1 MNNALQEPHEPTL
14 RELASEV
21 SRLRERVEDLE
32 DLRDLLAA
40 EHAAQGH
47 PGMVW
52 EQGKKELGIDDP
64 VSPAH

>member
-1 MNNALQEPHEPTL
+1 MSNALQEPHEPTL

-40 EHAAQGH
+40 EHSAQGR
-47 PGMVW
+47 PGIPW
-52 EQGKKELGIDDP
+52 EQAKSELDLD
-64 VSPAH
+64 

>member
-1 MNNALQEPHEPTL
+1 MGNDALQEAHEPTL

-40 EHAAQGH
+40 EHAAQGRSGI
-47 PGMVW
+47 PW
-52 EQGKKELGIDDP
+52 DQARKELDLD
-64 VSPAH
+64 

>member
-1 MNNALQEPHEPTL
+1 MSNALQEPHEPTL

-40 EHAAQGH
+40 EYAAQGR
-47 PGMVW
+47 PGIPW
-52 EQGKKELGIDDP
+52 EQAKNELDLD
-64 VSPAH
+64 